1 MTHDRGQVVTSD
13 GLAVATAVLRPR
25 GFFGRARGLLG
36 RPALAEHEGLWI
48 DQCDS
53 IHMFGMTFSIDVVF
67 LRDGTIE
74 RLCPAVRP
82 FQARWCRRA
91 NAALELARGSI
102 ERLRLQPSLKL
113 EYRSVA

>member
-1 MTHDRGQVVTSD
+1 MKSDHGQVVTGD
-13 GLAVATAVLRPR
+13 GRAIATAVQRPR
-25 GFFGRARGLLG
+25 GFLGRARGLLG
-36 RPALAEHEGLWI
+36 RRALAEHEGLWI
-48 DQCDS
+48 DRCDS
-53 IHMFGMTFSIDVVF
+53 IHMFGMIFSIDVVF

-91 NAALELARGSI
+91 NSALELPCGSI

-113 EYRSVA
+113 EFRSAA